1 MSSNSLEEI
10 LRELHN
16 HTLDIT
22 SSAIISS
29 DGLPV
34 ASILANNANEDR
46 VGGMTAAMLSLGQRA
61 TKELFCGNLAQTTIQ
76 GDDGLIQL
84 VQATDDLVLI
94 LTTVPDAKLGMIL
107 FYARQAA
114 KKIKALGY

>member
-1 MSSNSLEEI
+1 MSNPLEEI
-10 LRELHN
+10 LQELHN
-16 HTLDIT
+16 QTSDII
-22 SSAIISS
+22 SSAIVSS

-34 ASILANNANEDR
+34 ASVLADESNEDR

-61 TKELFCGNLAQTTIQ
+61 TRELFVGNLAQTTIQ

-84 VQATDDLVLI
+84 IQATDDLVLV

-114 KKIKALGY
+114 KKIKALDY